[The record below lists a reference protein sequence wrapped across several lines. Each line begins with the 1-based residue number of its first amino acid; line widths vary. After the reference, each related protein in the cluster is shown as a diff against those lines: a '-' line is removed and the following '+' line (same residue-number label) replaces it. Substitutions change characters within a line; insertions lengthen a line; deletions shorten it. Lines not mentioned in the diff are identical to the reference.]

1 MLRLSFIALICVFAI
16 LFVISLLPKTRQAIP
31 DEAIKLA
38 QVSLTLYPQE
48 DPNAIWDFKS
58 PAVEYKPES
67 RETVLYDIKDAA
79 RRVDD
84 RIDFTI
90 ESDKIIIAS
99 DDNIWGE
106 KIKAQIIGD
115 PNDPDDDYYLEMEA
129 KNDRQVLINQRQG
142 EFEIPHLQMTSLG
155 SEQIYENVFTDF
167 AIEEFRAGGA
177 GTVGYASFEIENSQ

>member
-1 MLRLSFIALICVFAI
+1 MLRLSFIVLICVFAI
-16 LFVISLLPKTRQAIP
+16 LFVISLLPKSRQVIP

-38 QVSLTLYPQE
+38 QVSLRLYPQE

-58 PAVEYKPES
+58 PTVEYKPEGQ
-67 RETVLYDIKDAA
+67 ETVLYDIKDAA
-79 RRVDD
+79 RRVNDK
-84 RIDFTI
+84 IDFTI

-115 PNDPDDDYYLEMEA
+115 PNDPDDDYFLEMEA

-142 EFEIPHLQMTSLG
+142 EFEIPHLQMTSEG

-167 AIEEFRAGGA
+167 AIEEFRAGGVD
-177 GTVGYASFEIENSQ
+177 TVGYASFEIDNSQ

>member
-1 MLRLSFIALICVFAI
+1 LSFITLICVFAI
-16 LFVISLLPKTRQAIP
+16 LFVISLLPKTRPAIP
-31 DEAIKLA
+31 DEAIKLSK
-38 QVSLTLYPQE
+38 VSLRLYPQE
-48 DPNAIWDFKS
+48 DPDAIWDFKS
-58 PAVEYKPES
+58 PTVEYKPES

-79 RRVDD
+79 RRLDD
-84 RIDFTI
+84 RVDFTI

-106 KIKAQIIGD
+106 RIIAHIIGN
-115 PNDPDDDYYLEMEA
+115 PNDPDDDYFLEMEA
-129 KNDRQVLINQRQG
+129 KNGRQVLINQRQG

-177 GTVGYASFEIENSQ
+177 GTVGYASFEIEDSQ